1 MWKLFYLQ
9 DGFKMICHFER
20 HEKSHDE
27 EKPFV
32 CHLCNKTFKYA
43 ENNQFIYAVAVVTQ
57 ARVSA
62 DIELLKSV
70 QWEYACPLTHT

>member
-1 MWKLFYLQ
+1 
-9 DGFKMICHFER
+9 MICHFER

-32 CHLCNKTFKYA
+32 CHLCNKTFKYVK
-43 ENNQFIYAVAVVTQ
+43 NSRCIWAVAVAIQ

-62 DIELLKSV
+62 DIELLKFV
-70 QWEYACPLTHT
+70 Q